1 MRSMTGFAVAE
12 ERNGHRD
19 LAIEIK
25 SVNNRYL
32 DISVGLPSFL
42 MPLEAD
48 IKKAVATVARR
59 GKIEVAIRLREYR
72 EDVRIHVDE
81 GAVRAAVD
89 ALNRIGAVAGIE
101 TTPTIG
107 DILRFEG
114 IVQSERLRDPEE
126 YREPIM
132 AVLDR
137 ALRDWDQTRRR
148 EGAAT
153 LVDIRRQLDRLRHA
167 ADLFTTAAP
176 EVEQQILD
184 SIRSRFREVLGDEAE
199 EQRIY
204 AEAAA
209 MIIKHSTNEEVVRFR
224 SHIDGFEELLRSDE
238 SVGKR
243 IDFLCQ
249 EMNREINTTAGKTI
263 LPSVQHAVVE
273 AKDAV
278 EAIREQ
284 VRNLE

>member
-12 ERNGHRD
+12 ERNDHRD

>member
-12 ERNGHRD
+12 ERNDQRD

-59 GKIEVAIRLREYR
+59 GKIEVSIRFREYR

-137 ALRDWDQTRRR
+137 ALRDWDQTRSR

-153 LVDIRRQLDRLRHA
+153 LVDIRHHLDRLRHA
-167 ADLFTTAAP
+167 ADLFTAAAP

>member
-12 ERNGHRD
+12 ERNEDRD
-19 LAIEIK
+19 LAIEIR

-32 DISVGLPSFL
+32 EISVGLSPFL
-42 MPLEAD
+42 LPLEAD
-48 IKKAVATVARR
+48 IKKAVSTVARR
-59 GKIEVAIRLREYR
+59 GKIEVSIRLREYH
-72 EDVRIHVDE
+72 EDLRIHVDQ
-81 GAVRAAVD
+81 GAVRAALE
-89 ALNRIGAVAGIE
+89 ALREIAGIAGIE
-101 TTPTIG
+101 ATPTIE

-114 IVQSERLRDPEE
+114 IVQSEKIRDPEE

-132 AVLDR
+132 RVLDR
-137 ALRDWDQTRRR
+137 ALHDWDETRRR

-167 ADLFTTAAP
+167 ADLFSEAAP
-176 EVEQQILD
+176 QVESQILE
-184 SIRSRFREVLGDEAE
+184 SIRSRFREVLGDQAE

-209 MIIKHSTNEEVVRFR
+209 MIIKHSTNEEIVRFR
-224 SHIDGFEELLRSDE
+224 SHIDGFEQLLSLDE

>member
-1 MRSMTGFAVAE
+1 MTGYATGD
-12 ERNGHRD
+12 ERNDDRD
-19 LAIEIK
+19 LSIEIK

-32 DISVGLPSFL
+32 DIAVSLPSFL
-42 MPLEAD
+42 MPLEAE
-48 IKKAVATVARR
+48 IKRVVATVARR

-72 EDVRIHVDE
+72 EDVRIHVDD
-81 GAVRAAVD
+81 GAVRAAAAAV
-89 ALNRIGAVAGIE
+89 REIGRVAGIDS
-101 TTPTIG
+101 TPTVS

-114 IVQSERLRDPEE
+114 IVQTERVRDPEQ
-126 YREPIM
+126 YREAIVQ
-132 AVLDR
+132 VLQKV
-137 ALRDWDQTRRR
+137 LEDWDEARRR

-153 LVDIRRQLDRLRHA
+153 LEDIRFQLDRLRTGA
-167 ADLFTTAAP
+167 RVFAEAAP
-176 EVEQQILD
+176 AVEQQIFEA
-184 SIRSRFREVLGDEAE
+184 IRTRFREVLGEEAE
-199 EQRIY
+199 EQRMY

-209 MIIKHSTNEEVVRFR
+209 AIIKHSTNEEIVRLQ
-224 SHIDGFEELLRSDE
+224 SHIDGFEELLASEE